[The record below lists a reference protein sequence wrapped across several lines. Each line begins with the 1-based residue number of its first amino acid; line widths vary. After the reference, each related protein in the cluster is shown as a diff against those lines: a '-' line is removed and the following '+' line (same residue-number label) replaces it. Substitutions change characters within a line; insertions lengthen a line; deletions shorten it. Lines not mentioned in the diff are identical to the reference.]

1 MNAIEN
7 DFYIGS
13 VNAPLYHFSNR
24 SIVLNSITGV
34 FTCDPLSNELPIDTF
49 SFTVRFRY
57 DANLV
62 YAPVGDSGYMDTNDE
77 LYRLESSGIPQYA
90 DFVPLGSDKLIDS
103 NTRTFRVFNGYAAGD
118 YLDLPYGTPVWW
130 YLGGT
135 FYRKGYIKSIDRV
148 SRYCWTI
155 TAISG
160 VGLLDSRDHVGGLYT
175 GQTFSAIA
183 RDIIGGAFSVYF
195 SPTLAAIPMYG
206 HLPYAKARK
215 NLHELCF
222 AIGAVLKRRNASTDY
237 LCTFLDQTEISVPS
251 SRVAIGGSVN
261 RELPSNVVEITE
273 HGFYQSDTDQT
284 IVLFNNTTGVA
295 ADHMTVV
302 FKESPVYDLQT
313 SGSLVI
319 DESSVN
325 HAVVSGIGILTGKP
339 YTHTRQLV
347 RLSNRR
353 SGEPERLR
361 TVSNCELISSVN
373 SSNVARRV
381 LGYYSAAKTVQAK
394 MLLDGEDVG
403 STISTNDPFGE
414 LITSIIKRETVLATT
429 VLGATVELVDGYI
442 PGNEGNTYNNRQ
454 FFDASGSFVV
464 PADVTTVKLVLIGG
478 GSGGQGGYNGR
489 RGYGSSSEVEQN
501 TSSGVR
507 AWRYKAA
514 QTPAPGGSGGA
525 GGSAGRVYVIEV
537 EVTPGSA
544 LSISTGTGG
553 AGGAANGGA
562 GSVGTASTVTIPSVG
577 EITSDSGLVTSGYFD
592 VIGQITFASPG
603 VAGQAGGDGGMADN
617 GGAGHTGAN
626 GLPGENIDTATGGAG
641 GIGAIAQQPPGES
654 AFNYNLFRGSGGG
667 GGGAAVG
674 ANGSAGGNGSASI
687 SEVNGGNGGAGATAT
702 APSQPTYGNGG
713 SGGNGGGGGGNAGLV
728 QWQFALDMPN
738 PQYTL
743 GTPGAGGSGSVGSR
757 GGDGCVIIY
766 F

>member
-1 MNAIEN
+1 MAAIEN

-13 VNAPLYHFSNR
+13 INSPLYHFSNR

-77 LYRLESSGIPQYA
+77 LYRLESSGVAQYA

-130 YLGGT
+130 YLGGA

-148 SRYCWTI
+148 SRYCWKI

-160 VGLLDSRDHVGGLYT
+160 VGLLDSKDHVGGLYT

-183 RDIIGGAFSVYF
+183 RDIIGGAFGVYF
-195 SPTLAAIPMYG
+195 SPTLASIPMYG

-237 LCTFLDQTEISVPS
+237 LCTFLDQTEISVPP

-261 RELPSNVVEITE
+261 RELPSNVVEVTE
-273 HGFYQSDTDQT
+273 HGFYQADTDQT
-284 IVLFNNTTGVA
+284 VVLFNNTTGVA
-295 ADHMTVV
+295 ASRMTVV
-302 FKESPVYDLQT
+302 FKDAPVYDLQT

-361 TVSNCELISSVN
+361 TVSNCELISLVN
-373 SSNVARRV
+373 SSNTARRV

-394 MLLDGEDVG
+394 MHLEGEDVG
-403 STISTNDPFGE
+403 ATISTNDPFGE
-414 LITSIIKRETVLATT
+414 LITSIIKKADVLATT
-429 VLGATVELVDGYI
+429 VLGATVELVDGYV

-454 FFDASGSFVV
+454 FFNASGSFVV
-464 PADVTTVKLVLIGG
+464 PADVKTVKLVLIGG

-489 RGYGSSSEVEQN
+489 RGYGVSGDIQRF
-501 TSSGVR
+501 TSSNVR
-507 AWRYKAA
+507 GYEYKAA
-514 QTPAPGGSGGA
+514 QTPAAGGSGGA
-525 GGSAGRVYVIEV
+525 AGSPGKVYVIELAV
-537 EVTPGSA
+537 VPGS
-544 LSISTGTGG
+544 SIAVAPGAGG

-562 GSVGTASTVTIPSVG
+562 GSVGTASTVTIPNVG
-577 EITSDSGLVTSGYFD
+577 EISSDSGLVTNGYFD
-592 VIGQITFASPG
+592 VIGQLTFAYPG
-603 VAGQAGGDGGMADN
+603 ENGLPGGDGGMADN
-617 GGAGHTGAN
+617 GGNGHNGKAGQSGLSVSEYTG
-626 GLPGENIDTATGGAG
+626 GTGGAG
-641 GIGAIAQQPPGES
+641 AVAS
-654 AFNYNLFRGSGGG
+654 SDNNYKASGGG

-674 ANGSAGGNGSASI
+674 ASGSNGTAGQATITG
-687 SEVNGGNGGAGATAT
+687 VVGGNGGAGASAS
-702 APSQPTYGNGG
+702 APTQPTYGVGG
-713 SGGNGGGGGGNAGLV
+713 AGGNGGGGGGNAGLV
-728 QWQFALDMPN
+728 QWTFNIIYPDPS
-738 PQYTL
+738 YTL
-743 GTPGAGGSGSVGSR
+743 GTPGAGGSGSVGSK

-766 F
+766 Y

>member
-1 MNAIEN
+1 MADIEN

-77 LYRLESSGIPQYA
+77 LYRLESSGVAQYA
-90 DFVPLGSDKLIDS
+90 DFVPLGSDRLIDS

-130 YLGGT
+130 YLGGA
-135 FYRKGYIKSIDRV
+135 FYRKGYIKSVDRV
-148 SRYCWTI
+148 SRYCWKI

-160 VGLLDSRDHVGGLYT
+160 VGLLDSKDHVGGLYT

-183 RDIIGGAFSVYF
+183 RNIIGGAFGVYF

-237 LCTFLDQTEISVPS
+237 LCTFLDSTEISVPP

-261 RELPSNVVEITE
+261 RELPSNAVEVTE
-273 HGFYQSDTDQT
+273 HGFYQADTDQT

-295 ADHMTVV
+295 ADRQTVI
-302 FKESPVYDLQT
+302 FKDSPIYDLQT
-313 SGSLVI
+313 SVSLVI

-373 SSNVARRV
+373 SSNTARRV

-394 MLLDGEDVG
+394 MHLEGEDVG
-403 STISTNDPFGE
+403 TTISTNDPFGE
-414 LITSIIKRETVLATT
+414 LITSIIKKETVLATT
-429 VLGATVELVDGYI
+429 VLGATVELVDGYV

-464 PADVTTVKLVLIGG
+464 PAGVNTVKLVLIGG

-489 RGYGSSSEVEQN
+489 RGLGAGNGVVEFQNGSGKGVE
-501 TSSGVR
+501 G
-507 AWRYKAA
+507 WKYRYDQSPAA
-514 QTPAPGGSGGA
+514 GGSGGA
-525 GGSAGRVYVIEV
+525 AGIAGKVYVIEV
-537 EVTPGSA
+537 EVVPGST
-544 LSISTGTGG
+544 LSIFTGTGG

-562 GSVGTASTVTIPSVG
+562 GSVGTASTVTIPNVG
-577 EITSDSGLVTSGYFD
+577 EISSDSGLVTSGYFD
-592 VIGQITFASPG
+592 VIGQITYASPG
-603 VAGQAGGDGGMADN
+603 VAGQAGANGGMAD
-617 GGAGHTGAN
+617 GGNVEGHSGAAGLSG
-626 GLPGENIDTATGGAG
+626 GSVGSWTGGSGAA
-641 GIGAIAQQPPGES
+641 GAISDTDTYCRA
-654 AFNYNLFRGSGGG
+654 SGGG
-667 GGGAAVG
+667 GGGAAIG
-674 ANGSAGGNGSASI
+674 SNGFNGTAGYI
-687 SEVNGGNGGAGATAT
+687 ERTFFPHGGDGGAGADAA
-702 APSQPTYGNGG
+702 APEAVFFGNGG
-713 SGGNGGGGGGNAGLV
+713 SGGNGGGGGGNGGCSQVYWEIIYPSDAHYAG
-728 QWQFALDMPN
+728 A
-738 PQYTL
+738 
-743 GTPGAGGSGSVGSR
+743 PGAGGSGSVGSK

-766 F
+766 Y